1 MDHPVAILPIACRC
15 PSTLPLTFN
24 PGTFGLLRGFLPTG
38 MGEGR
43 PPRPALSE
51 VSAMCCCS
59 WRAPTQFFQFGRIV
73 ETEPC
78 PKSPTRGSAIRA
90 IISHSEGSEHARQ
103 KHHESQ
109 LRARAQGPLRGRSIS
124 PREFISQCVFGNVSS
139 QLKQS
144 RRPPAIMR
152 RSDWSSRERPSWH
165 IEGQLVLLEKG
176 DSWVVPKGSRHTYK
190 VIETFTAVEATSPT
204 AEVHGR
210 DE

>member
-1 MDHPVAILPIACRC
+1 MDHPVAILSIACRR
-15 PSTLPLTFN
+15 PSTLPLPST
-24 PGTFGLLRGFLPTG
+24 PALLVCCGAFSRRAL
-38 MGEGR
+38 GEGR
-43 PPRPALSE
+43 PPSPALSA
-51 VSAMCCCS
+51 VSAYVLLQLDG
-59 WRAPTQFFQFGRIV
+59 PTQFFQFGRIV
-73 ETEPC
+73 GTEPC

-190 VIETFTAVEATSPT
+190 IIETFTAIEATSPP